1 MKPDVTINEVS
12 MLSLGWLRETVN
24 FPAPQSQSDTILVP
38 GRNSPIRFTEALG
51 RVAYQPRSFDM
62 TFSMLGSRARYD
74 QLVSAAV
81 NLLAGQLCSVI
92 LSEDPSLYAIGT
104 IEAAPSYDPKTGKG
118 TLVLSCEDGD
128 AFLYHVTETVVT
140 NTGGGTVTLEND
152 YMPVVPTVT
161 VTEETTLRWTV
172 DGESIH
178 KTISVGTWE
187 IPELELRHGDNSVSV
202 MGEGVT
208 TFVYREGRL

>member
-1 MKPDVTINEVS
+1 

-24 FPAPQSQSDTILVP
+24 FPAPQSPSNTIVVP

-62 TFSMLGSRARYD
+62 TFSMLGNRARYD
-74 QLVSAAV
+74 QLVSTVV
-81 NLLAGQLCSVI
+81 NLLAGQLCRVI
-92 LSEDPSLYAIGT
+92 LSEAPTLYAIGT
-104 IEAAPSYDPKTGKG
+104 IEAAPSYDPKAGKG

-128 AFLYHVTETVVT
+128 AFLYHVTETVVS

-178 KTISVGTWE
+178 KTISAGTWE